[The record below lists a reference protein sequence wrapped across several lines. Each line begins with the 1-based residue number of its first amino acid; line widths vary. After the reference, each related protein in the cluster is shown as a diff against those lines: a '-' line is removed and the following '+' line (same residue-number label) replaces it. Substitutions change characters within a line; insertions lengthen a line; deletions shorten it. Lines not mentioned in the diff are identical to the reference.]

1 MILMS
6 GFSTKSGVTQVSG
19 RGVGMDVVHTNIRN
33 MKGTLDIV
41 SETGKGSNFIIK
53 LPMTLVTVHVLI
65 ARIGQYRY
73 GIPTNTIEQALV
85 HGAGEFQMIG
95 NELTMKM
102 GKRTFAV
109 KALSDLLSVAADK
122 PGIQDYHLRPV
133 VLVREET
140 GTTAVVIDE
149 LVDTHDLVMKSMG
162 KFVQKVRGVIG
173 ASILGD
179 GNLIP
184 LLDLPELLRSPM
196 QALMSMSSG
205 TQSGDNAA
213 LLGVG
218 PRVPNVLVVDDSLSV
233 RKSMSLLLEEQGFE
247 VLLAKDGLEAIEVL
261 NQTKPDIMLVDMEMP
276 RMNGLE
282 FTAHARANAITSR
295 TPIFMITS
303 RTTEKHREQAKA
315 AGVSHYLTKP
325 YQDTELLS
333 LIDKALAGGFN

>member
-1 MILMS
+1 
-6 GFSTKSGVTQVSG
+6 
-19 RGVGMDVVHTNIRN
+19 
-33 MKGTLDIV
+33 
-41 SETGKGSNFIIK
+41 
-53 LPMTLVTVHVLI
+53 
-65 ARIGQYRY
+65 
-73 GIPTNTIEQALV
+73 
-85 HGAGEFQMIG
+85 
-95 NELTMKM
+95 
-102 GKRTFAV
+102 
-109 KALSDLLSVAADK
+109 
-122 PGIQDYHLRPV
+122 
-133 VLVREET
+133 
-140 GTTAVVIDE
+140 
-149 LVDTHDLVMKSMG
+149 
-162 KFVQKVRGVIG
+162 VQKVRGVIG

-196 QALMSMSSG
+196 QALMSMSSA
-205 TQSGDNAA
+205 TQGGENVV
-213 LLGVG
+213 LGAG

-282 FTAHARANAITSR
+282 FTAHARANAVTSR